1 MGRIT
6 FTQATEFL
14 AHQLQSGNNFR
25 RVGIVVRASLDNVVD
40 ATKRLDDLVQTAWDK
55 LDAAMD
61 RKLADFTDEN
71 QRNAMRLSYAGS
83 LRVPVAEQLHM
94 LDVGRH
100 AESVTS
106 AAAKQTPCPVEV
118 QRFLAKECSGHRMTM
133 VALAQKHDA
142 DIQAL
147 ELLASHPD
155 RDVRLTLAANL
166 GGRMRLSEPQ
176 LTESKLAVYNALLNH
191 YESDFAPHLVPV
203 CRDEDQLA
211 QMYAQTSKTPSNGRL
226 FVDNPYTPDQV
237 LLDISTSMP
246 LRMMPGGSAV
256 ASEAKQQ
263 VEKRLSVRSDAA
275 PEPY

>member
-14 AHQLQSGNNFR
+14 AQQLQSGNNFR
-25 RVGIVVRASLDNVVD
+25 RVGVVVRASLDNVVD

-55 LDAAMD
+55 LAAAMD
-61 RKLADFTDEN
+61 RKLADFKDEN
-71 QRNAMRLSYAGS
+71 QRNAVRLSYAGS

-100 AESVTS
+100 AESVTL

-118 QRFLAKECSGHRMTM
+118 QRFLAKECPEHRSTM
-133 VALAQKHDA
+133 IALAQKHDA
-142 DIQAL
+142 DIQTL
-147 ELLASHPD
+147 ELLASNPD
-155 RDVRLTLAANL
+155 RDVRLTVAANL
-166 GGRMRLSEPQ
+166 GSRMRLIEPQ
-176 LTESKLAVYNALLNH
+176 LTESRLAVYNALLNH

-237 LLDISTSMP
+237 LLDISTSML

-256 ASEAKQQ
+256 AREAKQQ